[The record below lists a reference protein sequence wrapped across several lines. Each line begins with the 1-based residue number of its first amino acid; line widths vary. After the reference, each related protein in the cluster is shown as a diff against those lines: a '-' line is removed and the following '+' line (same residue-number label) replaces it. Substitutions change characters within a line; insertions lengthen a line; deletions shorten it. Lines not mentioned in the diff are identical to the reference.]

1 MSLLD
6 RLKPE
11 FIVKL
16 GSIEQQYPATF
27 ECITTSVRNNEFY
40 TELKI
45 CDVISLFSHL
55 NLDLN
60 ISNLNTLFIS

>member
-1 MSLLD
+1 MNLLD

-16 GSIEQQYPATF
+16 GSIEQKYPATF
-27 ECITTSVRNNEFY
+27 ECITTSLRDNEFY

-45 CDVISLFSHL
+45 SDVISLFSHL

>member
-1 MSLLD
+1 MNLLD

-11 FIVKL
+11 YIVKL
-16 GSIEQQYPATF
+16 GSIEKQYPATF
-27 ECITTSVRNNEFY
+27 ECITTSLRDNEFY
-40 TELKI
+40 TELTI
-45 CDVISLFSHL
+45 SDVISLFSHL

>member
-1 MSLLD
+1 MNLLE

-11 FIVKL
+11 FLVKL
-16 GSIEQQYPATF
+16 GSIEQQYPSTY
-27 ECITTSVRNNEFY
+27 ECIITSLRDNEYY
-40 TELKI
+40 TELTI
-45 CDVISLFSHL
+45 SDVVSLFSHL

>member
-1 MSLLD
+1 MTLLD

-16 GSIEQQYPATF
+16 DSIEQQYPATF
-27 ECITTSVRNNEFY
+27 KCITTSLRDNEYY
-40 TELKI
+40 TELTI
-45 CDVISLFSHL
+45 SDVISLFSHL